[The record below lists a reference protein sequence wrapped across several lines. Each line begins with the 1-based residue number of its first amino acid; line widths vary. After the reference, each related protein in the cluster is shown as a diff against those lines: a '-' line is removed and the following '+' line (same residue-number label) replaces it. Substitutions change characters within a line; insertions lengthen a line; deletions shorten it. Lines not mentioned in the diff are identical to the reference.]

1 LTNLVHKYAELQ
13 YTIPMATVATILRRA
28 AADPGEQVMLFADE
42 GGITAAVAL
51 QTGYDSAAQATS
63 DAVAR
68 ASAALHR
75 HARQQSGIPAPWR
88 VLIVDRDGM
97 VDHLAAHP
105 DASTGSEGLSPYDDG
120 LAGNKP

>member
-28 AADPGEQVMLFADE
+28 DADPNDQVMLFADE
-42 GGITAAVAL
+42 GGITATVTL

-63 DAVAR
+63 DAVALV
-68 ASAALHR
+68 SAELHR
-75 HARQQSGIPAPWR
+75 HTRKQRGIPAPWR

-97 VDHLAAHP
+97 ADHLAHP
-105 DASTGSEGLSPYDDG
+105 DAATGPETLPPFDEG
-120 LAGNKP
+120 LAGTRS